1 MKIYQ
6 AILKLLVGGM
16 RAHIHT
22 QTGYLISLLS
32 FLESRLTLIFNE
44 WLMNWD
50 NKQDHKILL
59 LIDNCAAHIVNSSLK
74 PIKVVFLPTNT
85 SLIQPTM

>member
-1 MKIYQ
+1 
-6 AILKLLVGGM
+6 
-16 RAHIHT
+16 
-22 QTGYLISLLS
+22 
-32 FLESRLTLIFNE
+32 LIFNE

-59 LIDNCAAHIVNSSLK
+59 LIDNCAGHIVNSSLK

-85 SLIQPTM
+85 SLIQPCDEIYVLESWKIWRVCRK